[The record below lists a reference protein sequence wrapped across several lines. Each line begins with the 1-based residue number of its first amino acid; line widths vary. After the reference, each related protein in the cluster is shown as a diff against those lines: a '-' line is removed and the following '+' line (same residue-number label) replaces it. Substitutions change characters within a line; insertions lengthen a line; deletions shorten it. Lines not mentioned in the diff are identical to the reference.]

1 MADNPMSPPV
11 QNPYNSP
18 ATGINFP
25 SFTPGALAQTFNP
38 AAQIQYPGSQGPYA
52 PGYHQTVPS
61 HSLLSG
67 AFQSQ
72 APGNIGF
79 AGRQNPFGLPGLA
92 GMAMGLVGG
101 PLMDAAMGTSV
112 AGVAFGGTNGLSRY
126 SWEQSRQRQN
136 AINKYVPD
144 LNVAG
149 YNNLGLSGQ
158 ADSHG
163 GRIGA
168 AVMGHLDPEMRTA
181 AFTGMG
187 RMGRVYGGSMSN
199 QALGAVNS
207 TLALSASMSTDGRLD
222 RTAMRG
228 MELGDISSGISS
240 AVNMRKLGITG
251 QEMRDI
257 NTAMSSTAT
266 EEEQAAGISKMGKRG
281 REVAGLMAAGRDV
294 YGKNASMEDIFAN
307 VQDTFGAGALK
318 DPATATKRLRE
329 IDAAKEV
336 LNMDQKTVTEYIKA
350 MKQVAGNMGIVG
362 EGNTTR
368 AAMAMINNVE
378 GIVNN
383 ADKNGVQLDKDE
395 VAANVADAAEK
406 LGGSDD
412 TKQMQVMFTQFEQM
426 DEESLRNTQI
436 NLKQGGTATG
446 LQARDQAN
454 KLYAEIEDPNTTKE
468 QKYAAMQKLSA
479 LKEDLIA
486 SGTPLGKEI
495 MIKSQYYDEFENAG
509 AEKQVG
515 ALQAEKNVYTRDARN
530 REEGM
535 DKMRNA
541 LTDLGQDDAA
551 ANMDQRVNEMAEAG
565 VFALAA
571 TNDRGGTDA
580 ALEKL
585 AGGDKKLMQ
594 EYKAIMG
601 VSVHFDDT
609 VDPETARKSLDRA
622 TETESSQKA
631 RADSSAAQKRGVMN
645 REVQDKVASAMFPTG
660 GKDIIKRAISAI
672 AQARND
678 GSQEGT
684 TFAENLTKHLNDNF
698 GISEET
704 TAALEKF
711 QGDEGAQEA
720 MGKELEEIEA
730 GDGTQDEKAE
740 RTAAAIR
747 NRFGGFQEEA
757 VNKKTGEQIMAAEA
771 KLLADVEAR
780 EEKTGVS
787 DPATEGAAGGVGGI
801 GTGLSEL
808 IPDDLKAAIIS
819 IAVSLGI
826 IAEKE
831 KTSG

>member
-1 MADNPMSPPV
+1 
-11 QNPYNSP
+11 
-18 ATGINFP
+18 
-25 SFTPGALAQTFNP
+25 
-38 AAQIQYPGSQGPYA
+38 
-52 PGYHQTVPS
+52 
-61 HSLLSG
+61 
-67 AFQSQ
+67 
-72 APGNIGF
+72 
-79 AGRQNPFGLPGLA
+79 
-92 GMAMGLVGG
+92 
-101 PLMDAAMGTSV
+101 MDAAMGTSV

-144 LNVAG
+144 LNTEGANG
-149 YNNLGLSGQ
+149 MGLFGA
-158 ADSHG
+158 ADSPG

-207 TLALSASMSTDGRLD
+207 TLALSASMSTDGMLD
-222 RTAMRG
+222 RTAMKG
-228 MELGDISSGISS
+228 MELGDISSSISS

-266 EEEQAAGISKMGKRG
+266 EEERTEGISKMGKRG

-294 YGKNASMEDIFAN
+294 LGKEASMEDIFAT

-362 EGNTTR
+362 ESNTTR
-368 AAMAMINNVE
+368 AAMAMIHNVE

-383 ADKNGVQLDKDE
+383 ADKNGVQLDKDK
-395 VAANVADAAEK
+395 VAANVAEAAEK

-412 TKQMQVMFTQFEQM
+412 TKQMQSMFTQFERM
-426 DEESLRNTQI
+426 DESALRDTQI
-436 NLKQGGTATG
+436 ELSDGRTASG
-446 LQARDQAN
+446 LEVQAQAN
-454 KLYAEIEDPNTTKE
+454 KLMATVQDPNATKE
-468 QKYAAMQKLSA
+468 EQYEAMKKLSI
-479 LKEDLIA
+479 LKEDVIS
-486 SGTPLGKEI
+486 SGTPMGKEI
-495 MIKSQYYDEFENAG
+495 MLNAQYYDEYEHSRTG
-509 AEKQVG
+509 VQV
-515 ALQAEKNVYTRDARN
+515 AQIQAEEGVYTRDADN
-530 REEGM
+530 RKEGLG
-535 DKMRNA
+535 KMREA
-541 LTDLGQDDAA
+541 LTDMGSHGAA
-551 ANMDQRVNEMAEAG
+551 ANMEQRLKEMADAG
-565 VFALAA
+565 I
-571 TNDRGGTDA
+571 
-580 ALEKL
+580 LELNAIEDSSGVAKAMDKL
-585 AGGDKKLMQ
+585 TGGDKKLQ
-594 EYKAIMG
+594 KEYEQILG
-601 VSVHFDDT
+601 VSKLVDDT
-609 VDPETARKSLDRA
+609 VDGPTARKSLARMY
-622 TETESSQKA
+622 ETQES
-631 RADSSAAQKRGVMN
+631 RDSRKDSVAAEKRGVMN
-645 REVQDKVASAMFPTG
+645 REVQDEVAGAMFPTS

-678 GSQEGT
+678 GTEEGKE
-684 TFAENLTKHLNDNF
+684 FAENLTKHLKDNF
-698 GISEET
+698 GVSEET

-720 MGKELEEIEA
+720 MVKELEEIEA
-730 GDGTQDEKAE
+730 GDGTQEEKAE
-740 RTAAAIR
+740 RRAAAIR

-757 VNKKTGEQIMAAEA
+757 VNKKTGEEMMAAEA
-771 KLLADVEAR
+771 KLLAEVADR
-780 EEKTGVS
+780 EEKTGTS
-787 DPATEGAAGGVGGI
+787 PKEEDTGGGGGGGMGA
-801 GTGLSEL
+801 GLSEL
-808 IPDDLKAAIIS
+808 IPEDLKKAIIS